1 MCVCVS
7 TEYSYTL
14 HVAIS
19 LTGPTHTHRHS
30 HPKNRQTQSQTGFCS
45 QTEVLERWTACG
57 YVLKWPLIV
66 CCLQLQRNVAYYSML
81 YVWQVE
87 FAALYVPARV
97 CVCVVVAC
105 WQTKEQ
111 FNEIAKKIVATYVYT
126 HTHRD
131 TCPHKWHC
139 SQRELKL

>member
-1 MCVCVS
+1 MYVC
-7 TEYSYTL
+7 ECAYTL

-19 LTGPTHTHRHS
+19 QTG
-30 HPKNRQTQSQTGFCS
+30 QTQQKQTDSVAESLTGFCS
-45 QTEVLERWTACG
+45 QTEVLELWTACG

-87 FAALYVPARV
+87 FASLFMCLLMYVYV

-105 WQTKEQ
+105 LQTKEQ
-111 FNEIAKKIVATYVYT
+111 FNEIAKKIVATDVNT
-126 HTHRD
+126 HTHVH
-131 TCPHKWHC
+131 TNGTAANAN
-139 SQRELKL
+139 

>member
-1 MCVCVS
+1 MYAWICVRVYPARS
-7 TEYSYTL
+7 NQPDRAE
-14 HVAIS
+14 
-19 LTGPTHTHRHS
+19 THTH
-30 HPKNRQTQSQTGFCS
+30 TDTVIAEAESQTGFCS

-87 FAALYVPARV
+87 FAALSMCLLMFVSV

-111 FNEIAKKIVATYVYT
+111 FNEIAKKIVATDVNT
-126 HTHRD
+126 HTHVR
-131 TCPHKWHC
+131 TNGAAANAN
-139 SQRELKL
+139 